1 MWLDRFSGQSTPST
15 SPPPSH
21 NRSYS
26 PAPRRSSHLA
36 PSPLPHRPAVNPR
49 GSSLSLASNASSSSI
64 PTATRLPNGSSLK
77 HQVSS
82 SPPENVADPLRVLES
97 IIGAPRKKDLTTR
110 NSTDGSV
117 SLAKP
122 VEVVED
128 IDFGGLSLQ
137 EFINT
142 RAPALRQPCDL
153 TGNIR
158 SSEEHESEKDKF
170 EDLHRSILACD
181 EVLQSVEV
189 YLTSFQTDLG
199 AVSAEI
205 ETLQNRSTA
214 LNTRLENRKIVEKLL
229 GPAVEETS
237 ISPAIVR
244 KISEEP
250 MDESWIKALD
260 ELEKKSKIVEGK
272 SKQGDSVKAVEE
284 VKPLLENLT
293 NKAVE
298 RIRDYIVSQ
307 VKALRSPNVNAQ
319 IIQQQTFLQ
328 YKDVYAFLAR
338 HQPRLAEEIG
348 QAYINTMRWYY
359 LHNFTR
365 YRASLETLRI
375 HVIDKHDLIGL
386 DDSARKSTLMS

>member
-1 MWLDRFSGQSTPST
+1 MSRIL
-15 SPPPSH
+15 
-21 NRSYS
+21 Y
-26 PAPRRSSHLA
+26 
-36 PSPLPHRPAVNPR
+36 
-49 GSSLSLASNASSSSI
+49 
-64 PTATRLPNGSSLK
+64 
-77 HQVSS
+77 
-82 SPPENVADPLRVLES
+82 EY
-97 IIGAPRKKDLTTR
+97 
-110 NSTDGSV
+110 GSV

-158 SSEEHESEKDKF
+158 SSEEHENEKDKF

-260 ELEKKSKIVEGK
+260 ELERKSKIIEGK
-272 SKQGDSVKAVEE
+272 SKQGDNVKAVEE

-365 YRASLETLRI
+365 YRASLEALRI
-375 HVIDKHDLIGL
+375 HMIDKHDLIGL